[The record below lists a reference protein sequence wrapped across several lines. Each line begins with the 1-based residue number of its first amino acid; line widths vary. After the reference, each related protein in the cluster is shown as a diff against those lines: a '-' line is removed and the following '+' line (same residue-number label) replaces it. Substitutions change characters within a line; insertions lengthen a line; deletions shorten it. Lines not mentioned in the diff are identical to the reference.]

1 MKNKPNWKAA
11 FLGKCPICGS
21 GGIFIGTIKLT
32 HKCKGC
38 NAALD
43 KYETAD
49 GPAFFAIT
57 IVGTLVG
64 MEAALTE
71 VFVKPPFWL
80 HLALWL
86 PAIFLGSFAIIRITK
101 TLMVA
106 HQYKLHGKYE

>member
-1 MKNKPNWKAA
+1 MKNIPNWKAA
-11 FLGKCPICGS
+11 FCGRCPVCGS
-21 GGIFIGTIKLT
+21 GDAFTGPIKLVP
-32 HKCKGC
+32 HCKSCGT
-38 NAALD
+38 ALD

-57 IVGTLVG
+57 IVGTIVG
-64 MEAALTE
+64 MGAALLE
-71 VFVKPPFWL
+71 VFQQPPFWV

-86 PAIFLGSFAIIRITK
+86 PVTFLGSFAIIRITK